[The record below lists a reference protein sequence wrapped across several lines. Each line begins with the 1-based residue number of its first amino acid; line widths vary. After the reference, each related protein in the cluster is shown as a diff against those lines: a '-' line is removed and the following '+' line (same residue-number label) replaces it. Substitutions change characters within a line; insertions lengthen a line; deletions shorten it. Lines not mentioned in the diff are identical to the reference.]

1 MLITFFV
8 QFFFICRGAASI
20 AALRVNLRNAPR
32 M

>member
-8 QFFFICRGAASI
+8 QFFYICRAASI